1 MILKGGKALKSI
13 RNLFAFKTV
22 YSKNQTF
29 VVYSIGK
36 KEEINYTQVQMLEK
50 PSFREYF
57 VPFQCTKTH
66 AVNKISFDVSGLT
79 ALSEYLKTELTQ
91 EQYFEIISGIQKIAS
106 FCQKSYLSVDNLV
119 CSLKYMYYHNVQKK
133 ILMAYVPVKN
143 PHYVCDGLGPC
154 LLRIHKTAQ
163 HIIIT
168 DGNYMQKYEAFLQ
181 RYAANVSK
189 RNRKRHMQPFSPN
202 ALLHFFNENHMN
214 TRGTDADDVIENIS
228 PSPAG
233 GKSGVQNYSIMGQME
248 HKPDAPA
255 DQHPASEPAQPAAHR
270 KTVSETV
277 IRKRTRAS
285 LTDSRG
291 NIFHITGPVFRIGRN
306 LDNDLVVNE
315 ATVSGFHAE
324 IQCNDDGYFIRD
336 LSTNGTFVN
345 DNSHEAKN
353 TKLKD
358 GDLVLFDEFPY
369 RFKIEVKDEEE
380 GRNDSAGRSA
390 PTYTV
395 SQKRNAEKP
404 LAYLKR
410 VSDGSEISIFRF
422 PFQCDELPGLQLSS
436 ERSWNRLEIFA
447 ENQGC
452 ESLNFQSVSVAPG
465 AKMKIFS
472 GCALVVNGER
482 FRFQIEN

>member
-1 MILKGGKALKSI
+1 MLKTI

-22 YSKNQTF
+22 YSQNKTY

-66 AVNKISFDVSGLT
+66 SVNKISFDISGLT
-79 ALSEYLKTELTQ
+79 SLSEYLKTDLTQ
-91 EQYFEIISGIQKIAS
+91 EKYFEIISGIQRIAS
-106 FCQKSYLSVDNLV
+106 FCQKSYLSADNLV
-119 CSLKYMYYHNVQKK
+119 CSLNYMYYHNVQKK
-133 ILMAYVPVKN
+133 VLMAYVPVKN
-143 PHYVCDGLGPC
+143 PHYVCDGLGQC
-154 LLRIHKTAQ
+154 LLRIHKKARNV
-163 HIIIT
+163 IIT

-181 RYAANVSK
+181 RYAMAAGKRKRK
-189 RNRKRHMQPFSPN
+189 RNQQPFSPN
-202 ALLHFFNENHMN
+202 ALLHFFNENRMN
-214 TRGTDADDVIENIS
+214 TTYSDPDDLIEHLTPNLADNKQES
-228 PSPAG
+228 
-233 GKSGVQNYSIMGQME
+233 QNYSIMGQME
-248 HKPDAPA
+248 QEPVPHGAPA
-255 DQHPASEPAQPAAHR
+255 VPSAPQKAAASPEPEAPK

-291 NIFHITGPVFRIGRN
+291 NIFHVTGPVFRIGRN
-306 LDNDLVVNE
+306 YDNDLVVNE

-324 IQCNDDGYFIRD
+324 IICDDDGYTLRD
-336 LSTNGTFVN
+336 LSTNGTFIN
-345 DNSHEAKN
+345 DTRHEAKN
-353 TKLKD
+353 TRLKD
-358 GDLVLFDEFPY
+358 GDLILLDEFAY
-369 RFKIEVKDEEE
+369 RFRIEVKAEEP
-380 GRNDSAGRSA
+380 GRNETDGRIA

-395 SQKRNAEKP
+395 SQKRHSEKP

-410 VSDGSEISIFRF
+410 VTDGSEISISRF
-422 PFQCDELPGLQLSS
+422 PFESGELPGLVLSS
-436 ERSWNRLEIFA
+436 EHSWNRLEIYA
-447 ENQGC
+447 ENTGC
-452 ESLNFQSVSVAPG
+452 ESLLFQSVSIARG

>member
-1 MILKGGKALKSI
+1 MLKTI

-22 YSKNQTF
+22 YSQNKTY

-50 PSFREYF
+50 PSFREFF

-66 AVNKISFDVSGLT
+66 SVNKISFDISGLT
-79 ALSEYLKTELTQ
+79 ALSEYLKTDLTQ
-91 EQYFEIISGIQKIAS
+91 EKYFEIISGIQRIAS
-106 FCQKSYLSVDNLV
+106 FCQKSYLSTDNLV
-119 CSLKYMYYHNVQKK
+119 CSLRYMYYHNVQKK
-133 ILMAYVPVKN
+133 VLMAYVPVKN
-143 PHYVCDGLGPC
+143 PHYVCDGLGQC
-154 LLRIHKTAQ
+154 LMRIHKKARNV
-163 HIIIT
+163 IIT

-181 RYAANVSK
+181 RYALTSGKRKKK
-189 RNRKRHMQPFSPN
+189 RNQQPFSPN

-214 TRGTDADDVIENIS
+214 TGYADPDDLIENIS
-228 PSPAG
+228 LNQPG
-233 GKSGVQNYSIMGQME
+233 SGQEAQNFSIMGQME
-248 HKPDAPA
+248 QDPAAQAAPA
-255 DQHPASEPAQPAAHR
+255 EASVPLNAAVPSEAEAQK

-306 LDNDLVVNE
+306 YDNDLVVNE

-324 IQCNDDGYFIRD
+324 ILCDDEGYTIRD
-336 LSTNGTFVN
+336 LSTNGTFIN
-345 DNSHEAKN
+345 DNFHEAKN
-353 TKLKD
+353 TRLKD
-358 GDLVLFDEFPY
+358 GDLILLDEFAY
-369 RFKIEVKDEEE
+369 RFRIEVKAEEPGQNE
-380 GRNDSAGRSA
+380 SAGRIA

-395 SQKRNAEKP
+395 SQKRHAEKP

-410 VSDGSEISIFRF
+410 VSDGSEISISRF
-422 PFQCDELPGLQLSS
+422 PFQCGELPGLVLSS
-436 ERSWNRLEIFA
+436 ERSWNRQEIYA
-447 ENQGC
+447 ENSGC
-452 ESLNFQSVSVAPG
+452 ESLFFQSVSIASG